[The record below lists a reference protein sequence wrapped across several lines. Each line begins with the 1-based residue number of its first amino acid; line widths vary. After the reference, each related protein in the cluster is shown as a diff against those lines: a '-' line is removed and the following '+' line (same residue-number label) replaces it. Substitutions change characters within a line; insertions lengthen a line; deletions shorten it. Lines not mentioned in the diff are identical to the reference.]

1 MQGKKLQ
8 KRDVPSDSKPVVFY
22 PFRNPFYS
30 QLVPHPCPPP
40 TLAPS
45 FSIFLCFSHS
55 ISHQHRRPLALAR
68 GGERSGH
75 GKVQR
80 VETKGSAALEILEQ
94 WTSNNGQL
102 LEIQLTMK
110 SVLFERTTF
119 QRARFIEFSS
129 VPLVKLITSE
139 LTDASR
145 GCN

>member
-1 MQGKKLQ
+1 MEGKKLQ
-8 KRDVPSDSKPVVFY
+8 KRDVPSDLKPVFSY
-22 PFRNPFYS
+22 PFQNPFYPRLYS
-30 QLVPHPCPPP
+30 TLFHPN
-40 TLAPS
+40 
-45 FSIFLCFSHS
+45 FSVSVLLRLSSS
-55 ISHQHRRPLALAR
+55 ISCRHHRPLALAR

-80 VETKGSAALEILEQ
+80 VETKGSAALEILKQ
-94 WTSNNGQL
+94 WRPNNGQL

-110 SVLFERTTF
+110 SAHFERTTF

-129 VPLVKLITSE
+129 VSLVKLITSE

>member
-1 MQGKKLQ
+1 MEGKKLQ
-8 KRDVPSDSKPVVFY
+8 KRDVPSDLKPVVSY
-22 PFRNPFYS
+22 PFQNPFYPRLYS
-30 QLVPHPCPPP
+30 ALFHPNS
-40 TLAPS
+40 T
-45 FSIFLCFSHS
+45 S
-55 ISHQHRRPLALAR
+55 ISVLSRLSPSISRRHHRPLALAR

-94 WTSNNGQL
+94 WRPNNGQL

-110 SVLFERTTF
+110 SAHFERTTF
-119 QRARFIEFSS
+119 QRVRFIEFSF

-139 LTDASR
+139 LTDACR

>member
-1 MQGKKLQ
+1 MRGKKLQ
-8 KRDVPSDSKPVVFY
+8 KRDVPSDLKPVVFY
-22 PFRNPFYS
+22 PFRDPFYS
-30 QLVPHPCPPP
+30 HSLYP
-40 TLAPS
+40 TLAHLQPRRTLFFY
-45 FSIFLCFSHS
+45 FSLILSLD
-55 ISHQHRRPLALAR
+55 LAPTSSSSRA
-68 GGERSGH
+68 GARSGH

-94 WTSNNGQL
+94 WTPNNGQL

-139 LTDASR
+139 LTDACR

>member
-1 MQGKKLQ
+1 MEGKKLQ
-8 KRDVPSDSKPVVFY
+8 KRDVPSDLKPAVSY
-22 PFRNPFYS
+22 PFRNPFYPAF
-30 QLVPHPCPPP
+30 VPSPRLSTRPC
-40 TLAPS
+40 LS
-45 FSIFLCFSHS
+45 SSVRHRFSPS
-55 ISHQHRRPLALAR
+55 ISRRHHRPLALAR

-94 WTSNNGQL
+94 WRPNNGQL

-110 SVLFERTTF
+110 SALFERTTF

-139 LTDASR
+139 LTNAF
-145 GCN
+145 